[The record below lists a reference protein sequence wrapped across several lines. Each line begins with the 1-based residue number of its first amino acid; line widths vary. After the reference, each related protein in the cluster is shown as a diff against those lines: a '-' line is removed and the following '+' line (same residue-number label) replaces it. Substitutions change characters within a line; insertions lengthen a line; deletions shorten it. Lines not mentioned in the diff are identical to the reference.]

1 MHAHRILLVDDD
13 QELAANLAEQLERT
27 GDFAPVI
34 AHSATDALAKTAKER
49 FEAILLDLNLPDLDG
64 RDLCRLLR
72 RNGIRVPILMLTA
85 AASDADAILSLNSG
99 ADDYV
104 SKPFSFPVLAARL
117 RAQLRKLAS
126 SDSASFAVGT
136 LTFRA
141 GARQLVARDG
151 RRVGLTRMETEILKQ
166 LCRSRGQVV
175 AREDLLRAIWGEEGL
190 AKQHSLETH
199 VYRLRQKIET
209 ESEAQRTLVTEGKGY
224 RLL

>member
-13 QELAANLAEQLERT
+13 RELAAALADQLVRT

-34 AHSATDALAKTAKER
+34 VHSATDALSKTDKER

-64 RDLCRLLR
+64 RDLCRLWR
-72 RNGIRVPILMLTA
+72 RNGIRVPIVMLTG

-126 SDSASFAVGT
+126 SDSATFTVGT
-136 LTFRA
+136 LIFRA
-141 GARQLVARDG
+141 GARQLVAPDG
-151 RRVGLTRMETEILKQ
+151 RRIGLTRMETEILKL

-175 AREDLLRAIWGEEGL
+175 AREDLLRAIWGEEN
-190 AKQHSLETH
+190 AARQHSLETH
-199 VYRLRQKIET
+199 VYRLRQKIEV
-209 ESEAQRTLVTEGKGY
+209 EAPLRRVLVTERKGY
-224 RLL
+224 RLV